1 MGAVL
6 EKKKDPLLVMEHM
19 EKGSL
24 YDILHNQTT
33 VLDQDLLLPILHDI
47 SMGIRFLH
55 SAVPPV
61 IHGDLK
67 VRMTL
72 RV

>member
-1 MGAVL
+1 MGAVV
-6 EKKKDPLLVMEHM
+6 ENGKDVVLIMEYM

-33 VLDQDLLLPILHDI
+33 ILEQDILLPLLQDI
-47 SMGIRFLH
+47 CSGIRFLH
-55 SAVPPV
+55 TADPPV

-67 VRMTL
+67 VGTSQ
-72 RV
+72 

>member
-6 EKKKDPLLVMEHM
+6 EKSKDPLLVMEHM
-19 EKGSL
+19 ENGSL

-33 VLDQDLLLPILHDI
+33 VLDQDLLIPVLHDI
-47 SMGIRFLH
+47 IMGIRFLH
-55 SAVPPV
+55 SAIPPV
-61 IHGDLK
+61 VHGDLK

-72 RV
+72 